1 MLFVSGVMKPQVNRF
16 GVSLRT
22 KEKKL
27 KAKRIVL
34 IVAAVLLITVVPGWA
49 AHTNSVTWTPTQSTK
64 IGGTELQPGD
74 YVIRAGDGATK
85 VQVLSHGKMV
95 AEVPCQW
102 TNLSEKAQ
110 ASEVDVDNGQVMQV
124 KFAGKTSALSFQ

>member
-1 MLFVSGVMKPQVNRF
+1 MLVSSPMKPQVNRF

-74 YVIRAGDGATK
+74 YVIRADDGATK
-85 VQVLSHGKMV
+85 VQVLSHGKTV
-95 AEVPCQW
+95 AEVLCQW

-124 KFAGKTSALSFQ
+124 KFAGKTSALSFR